1 MSVATARRHIIA
13 AVAAVRSTAETP
25 SRRRILTVARSEF
38 AERGF
43 EGARLQDIAARA
55 GLSHPTLL
63 YHFDS
68 KANLYRAVIESA
80 VSEWAEET
88 EAAVSTAL
96 RGFDQVASIVDAG
109 FRFFEHNEDF
119 VRIVRREAIHGGGR
133 LEEAIVGTLR
143 PLLDRA
149 VHFLEREMHAGRLRR
164 HDPLELM
171 QICYGAVFTYFSDAR
186 FRQRLLGQDPLS
198 SAALRRHRA
207 ALTELL
213 RAALE
218 PAGTHR

>member
-1 MSVATARRHIIA
+1 MSVVNAGLHIIEVV
-13 AVAAVRSTAETP
+13 AVAPGTAGIS
-25 SRRRILTVARSEF
+25 SRERILAVARSEF

-43 EGARLQDIAARA
+43 DGARLQDIASGA
-55 GLSHPTLL
+55 GLTHPTLL

-80 VSEWAEET
+80 VSDWANET
-88 EAAVSTAL
+88 EAAVSTVL
-96 RGFDQVASIVDAG
+96 RGFDQVVSIVDAG
-109 FRFFEHNEDF
+109 FHFFEGNQDF
-119 VRIVRREAIHGGGR
+119 VRIVRREAIDGGGR
-133 LEEAIVGTLR
+133 LEEAIAGALR

-149 VHFLEREMHAGRLRR
+149 VAFLEREMRAGRLRR

-186 FRQRLLGQDPLS
+186 FRQRLLDQDPLS
-198 SAALRRHRA
+198 TAALRRHRT

-218 PAGTHR
+218 PPG